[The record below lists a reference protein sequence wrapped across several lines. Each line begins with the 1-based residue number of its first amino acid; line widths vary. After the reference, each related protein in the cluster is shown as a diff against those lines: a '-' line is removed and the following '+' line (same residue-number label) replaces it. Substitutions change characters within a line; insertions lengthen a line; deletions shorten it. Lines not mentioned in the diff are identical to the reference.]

1 MLLHGFSVSMAPSNL
16 LACMFGV
23 LLGTLVGVLPGIGTV
38 GAISLLL
45 PFSYSMD
52 STSSLIMFAGIY
64 YGSKYGGSTT
74 SILMNVPG
82 ETASVV
88 TCLDGYAM
96 AQRGRA
102 GAALTVSAVG
112 SFIAGTV
119 GVIGLTLFAPPLANL
134 ALTFG
139 PPEYFALSIVALL
152 VLTKLTGTSTLKSM
166 LMAAFGIMLGT
177 IGLDSLS
184 GISRF
189 TFGIDELD
197 RGFDLSL
204 LAMGIFGIGEILTV
218 LASPAEPT
226 TIPKLRF
233 RDLYPNRE
241 ECRRSVAPIFRGS
254 ISGFLVGLMPGPS
267 STISTFVSYA
277 LEKYCSKNP
286 QEFGHGA
293 IEGVAGPES
302 ANNSASSATM
312 IPLLSLGLPFCG
324 GTAILLSGFMV
335 HGIAPGPSLITQ
347 HSDLFWGL
355 IASMYIGNLMLL
367 IINLPLVGIFVQLLR
382 TPLYILMPLV
392 IALTLAG
399 AYAINNSVFD
409 LICIVL
415 FGILG
420 FYLNRTGFEPAPL
433 IIGIVIGPEL
443 EQRLVQG
450 LIICNGSLWDMFT
463 RPISLTILCVGAVF
477 FLYTVASWLYKVT
490 QRS

>member
-1 MLLHGFSVSMAPSNL
+1 
-16 LACMFGV
+16 
-23 LLGTLVGVLPGIGTV
+23 
-38 GAISLLL
+38 
-45 PFSYSMD
+45 
-52 STSSLIMFAGIY
+52 
-64 YGSKYGGSTT
+64 
-74 SILMNVPG
+74 
-82 ETASVV
+82 
-88 TCLDGYAM
+88 
-96 AQRGRA
+96 
-102 GAALTVSAVG
+102 
-112 SFIAGTV
+112 
-119 GVIGLTLFAPPLANL
+119 
-134 ALTFG
+134 
-139 PPEYFALSIVALL
+139 
-152 VLTKLTGTSTLKSM
+152 
-166 LMAAFGIMLGT
+166 
-177 IGLDSLS
+177 
-184 GISRF
+184 
-189 TFGIDELD
+189 
-197 RGFDLSL
+197 
-204 LAMGIFGIGEILTV
+204 
-218 LASPAEPT
+218 
-226 TIPKLRF
+226 
-233 RDLYPNRE
+233 
-241 ECRRSVAPIFRGS
+241 
-254 ISGFLVGLMPGPS
+254 
-267 STISTFVSYA
+267 
-277 LEKYCSKNP
+277 
-286 QEFGHGA
+286 
-293 IEGVAGPES
+293 
-302 ANNSASSATM
+302 M